1 MLWVDK
7 VEFTI
12 NLQILDSLS
21 CALFAG
27 ALFAVFFFLDY
38 CHAPPVSIVKS
49 CLDARSIAPER

>member
-27 ALFAVFFFLDY
+27 ALFAVFFFWI
-38 CHAPPVSIVKS
+38 IVMHH
-49 CLDARSIAPER
+49 L